1 MAIDREKML
10 LYAVTHNA
18 GAAEVEAAIKGGATL
33 VQFREKR
40 LVGAELLSAAKSV
53 RCVCEKY
60 GVPLIINDDA
70 RLAIACGADGVHLG
84 QGDMPAAEAKK
95 LLCGRIIGVTAR
107 SVELAKKAQAD
118 GADYIGAGAVFGTAT
133 KADAVPLPHA
143 ELKRICAAVDIP
155 VVAIGGIDALNISR
169 LAGCGMAGFAVV
181 SAIFGA
187 EDITA
192 ATRELRGLA
201 ERTLGGGV

>member
-10 LYAVTHNA
+10 LYAVTADA
-18 GAAEVEAAIKGGATL
+18 GAAEVESAILGGATL

-40 LVGAELLSAAKSV
+40 LRGEELLAAAVQV
-53 RCVCEKY
+53 RQVCQKY
-60 GVPLIINDDA
+60 GVPLIINDDVK
-70 RLAIACGADGVHLG
+70 LAVACGAHGVHLG
-84 QGDMPAAEAKK
+84 QGDMPAAKARE
-95 LLCGRIIGVTAR
+95 LLGDRIIGVTAR
-107 SVELAKKAQAD
+107 TVELAQKAQAD

-133 KADAVPLPHA
+133 KADAVPLDHA

-155 VVAIGGIDALNISR
+155 VVAIGGIDAGNIAR

-187 EDITA
+187 ADIRA
-192 ATRELRGLA
+192 ATAELRALA
-201 ERTLGGGV
+201 EKTLRGQA